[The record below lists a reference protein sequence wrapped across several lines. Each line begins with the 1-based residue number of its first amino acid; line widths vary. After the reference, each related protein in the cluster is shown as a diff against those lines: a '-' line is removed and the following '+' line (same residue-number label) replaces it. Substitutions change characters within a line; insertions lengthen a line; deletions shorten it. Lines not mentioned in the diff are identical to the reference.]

1 MFNFQVVIDLKIACN
16 TGKTHKDPETTSVRS
31 INRFKGWW
39 KKINRKVIKKGQNIR
54 KGLLLAE
61 FIVQIY

>member
-1 MFNFQVVIDLKIACN
+1 MFNFQAVIDLKIACN

-39 KKINRKVIKKGQNIR
+39 KKINRKVIKKG
-54 KGLLLAE
+54 
-61 FIVQIY
+61 